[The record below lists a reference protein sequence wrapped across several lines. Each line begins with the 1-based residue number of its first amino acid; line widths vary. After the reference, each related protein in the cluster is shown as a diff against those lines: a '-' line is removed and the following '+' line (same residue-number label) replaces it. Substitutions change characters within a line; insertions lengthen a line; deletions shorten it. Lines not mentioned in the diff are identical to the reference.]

1 MPEAKAITKREFL
14 MSFSFLGIL
23 GLSSAIL
30 IWTVLG
36 LDKRMEDAYS
46 TLLIVASG
54 LSFGIAVGSIAVI
67 VRKLTMP
74 EAKAITKEEILIAVS
89 LIAIL
94 GLGSAILIQTVL
106 GLDKRMEEA
115 YRWMLVVAAGT
126 SFGIAGGSI
135 AVIVRN
141 LFKCDD

>member
-36 LDKRMEDAYS
+36 LDKRMEEAYIQM
-46 TLLIVASG
+46 LIVAAG

-67 VRKLTMP
+67 VR
-74 EAKAITKEEILIAVS
+74 
-89 LIAIL
+89 
-94 GLGSAILIQTVL
+94 
-106 GLDKRMEEA
+106 
-115 YRWMLVVAAGT
+115 
-126 SFGIAGGSI
+126 
-135 AVIVRN
+135 N